1 MDFFKVYYFLFQSSV
16 HVTQIHAVIN
26 LHAYRCMGLVQG
38 LQLIT
43 HVLVKERIKIAQ
55 TVRDIAQK
63 MKFSI
68 KDFFSKCDK
77 VCRKPWIWSYLLKK
91 SLMQNVICVQ

>member
-63 MKFSI
+63 MKFPLRIS
-68 KDFFSKCDK
+68 S
-77 VCRKPWIWSYLLKK
+77 VNVTK
-91 SLMQNVICVQ
+91 SAGDRGFGHIY